1 MNKKRNYLGILS
13 NFNEYQNKIY
23 SVYLMNREYFEEK
36 LFYSIKNDVAGCSE
50 LFLCTKELFKEW
62 LEEDIQGETIPRID
76 TYMIHFLNSD
86 NEFCEK
92 FNSLHYEPLF
102 LGIIRAWNNKTS
114 SLKVNLSQIEMI
126 YLKYISYLNGSSG
139 KMKLSISPL
148 FEDIA
153 YNDEN
158 NIFQNLEECK
168 KLVLKISKNPIEFFI
183 ISKLWDMTF
192 YSRKFSYKD
201 ISEETKNTF
210 GDKITKTKAF
220 NIIKHIH
227 IKIYEYLIESG
238 LFEKYFDTERIFEMD
253 NKIYTIESL
262 IEKWIKSIPAD
273 YIFYEKKTRRLSI
286 PNVELVSFI
295 KNFCISK
302 GLKYTTRTSN
312 SDVLIALKA
321 DSNFERKKN
330 YKLYFYKGGL
340 YKDFRTGRYGNV
352 KDLFPAEFK

>member
-1 MNKKRNYLGILS
+1 
-13 NFNEYQNKIY
+13 
-23 SVYLMNREYFEEK
+23 
-36 LFYSIKNDVAGCSE
+36 
-50 LFLCTKELFKEW
+50 
-62 LEEDIQGETIPRID
+62 
-76 TYMIHFLNSD
+76 
-86 NEFCEK
+86 
-92 FNSLHYEPLF
+92 
-102 LGIIRAWNNKTS
+102 
-114 SLKVNLSQIEMI
+114 MI

-227 IKIYEYLIESG
+227 INVAYQNPGRFLEIGIVRVADKAQANTTT
-238 LFEKYFDTERIFEMD
+238 FQHRIM
-253 NKIYTIESL
+253 Y
-262 IEKWIKSIPAD
+262 
-273 YIFYEKKTRRLSI
+273 Y
-286 PNVELVSFI
+286 
-295 KNFCISK
+295 
-302 GLKYTTRTSN
+302 
-312 SDVLIALKA
+312 
-321 DSNFERKKN
+321 
-330 YKLYFYKGGL
+330 
-340 YKDFRTGRYGNV
+340 
-352 KDLFPAEFK
+352 